1 MISGFNSHWHY
12 VWLVTAS
19 LIAGVM
25 NAMAGGGSFLSFPA
39 MLAMGVLPI
48 QANATNTV
56 ALWPGQLTSVAALRG
71 DLRRDLLPVVCGA
84 SILGGVSGAVVLL
97 KTRQMTFLHLVPW
110 LLLVASLL
118 FGISG
123 PVSRWLRRRSAEPH
137 LPRTPALVP
146 LFFVLLP
153 VCFYIGYFGAG
164 AGFLIMSALA
174 LFGVEEM
181 HALNSLKVLAA
192 CLSNLCAVV
201 TFIFSG
207 AVIWRYCLI
216 SMVFA
221 GAGRLCGGAVCTA
234 NECGCAANDCGDD
247 GLRYG
252 CVFFLEE
259 WMIRQETIDFDWLC
273 RGYMHDGVLFC
284 RS

>member
-1 MISGFNSHWHY
+1 MISSISTHWHY
-12 VWLVTAS
+12 VWLVVAS

-39 MLAMGVLPI
+39 MLAMGVAPI

-56 ALWPGQLTSVAALRG
+56 ALWPGQLTSVAALRE
-71 DLRRDLLPVVCGA
+71 DLRRDLLPVVCTA

-97 KTRQMTFLHLVPW
+97 NTRQITFLHMVPW
-110 LLLVASLL
+110 LLLIASLL

-123 PVSRWLRRRSAEPH
+123 PVSRWLKARSAEPH
-137 LPRTPALVP
+137 IEKSPKKVP
-146 LFFVLLP
+146 LFLVLLP

-181 HALNSLKVLAA
+181 HQLNSLKVLAA
-192 CLSNLCAVV
+192 CLSNFCAVV
-201 TFIFSG
+201 TFVLSG
-207 AVIWRYCLI
+207 AVMWHYCLI

-221 GAGRLCGGAVCTA
+221 GVGGYVGAQYARRMNA
-234 NECGCAANDCGDD
+234 NVLRTIVVVTGVTMAA
-247 GLRYG
+247 Y
-252 CVFFLEE
+252 FF
-259 WMIRQETIDFDWLC
+259 WRQ
-273 RGYMHDGVLFC
+273 
-284 RS
+284 S

>member
-1 MISGFNSHWHY
+1 MTAEFISHWRY
-12 VWLVTAS
+12 AWLVTAS

-39 MLAMGVLPI
+39 MLAVGVLPI

-56 ALWPGQLTSVAALRG
+56 ALWPGQLTSVAALRS
-71 DLRRDLLPVVCGA
+71 DLRRDLLPVVLTA
-84 SILGGVSGAVVLL
+84 SVIGGVSGAIVLL
-97 KTRQMTFLHLVPW
+97 KTRQITFMHMVPW

-118 FGISG
+118 FGLSG

-137 LPRTPALVP
+137 VPSRVATLP

-164 AGFLIMSALA
+164 AGFLIMTALA

-181 HALNSLKVLAA
+181 SSLNSLKVLAA
-192 CLSNLCAVV
+192 CTSNLCAVL
-201 TFIFSG
+201 TFIASG
-207 AVIWRYCLI
+207 AVMWRYCLI

-221 GAGRLCGGAVCTA
+221 GAGGYVGAHYSRRMNPNVLRAIVVIT
-234 NECGCAANDCGDD
+234 GCAMAV
-247 GLRYG
+247 Y
-252 CVFFLEE
+252 FF
-259 WMIRQETIDFDWLC
+259 WRNSS
-273 RGYMHDGVLFC
+273 V
-284 RS
+284 